1 MRALGMM
8 LMALAVLGPSPSLSA
23 DTLVI
28 ESVVQSADVA
38 RPSKGESMAAVEAR
52 YGKPAETAPA
62 VGQPPITRW
71 VYERFT
77 VYFEGDSVVHAVVK
91 R

>member
-1 MRALGMM
+1 MLQAFRTTVTLTLLGLSFAL
-8 LMALAVLGPSPSLSA
+8 PA

-28 ESVVQSADVA
+28 ESVAQSAEVV
-38 RPSKGESMAAVEAR
+38 RPSKGDSMAAVEAR

-71 VYERFT
+71 VYEDFT